1 MNPARKSPQDTMAL
15 AVPSDKSN
23 NFTPSKAY
31 VANSAQKRLSYEGPG
46 AAPRLAYTGGLTPS
60 KPGGKSFNDSIKQI
74 SNRSAIKTPNKG
86 RGSPG
91 ALAMGHKPSNSMSMP
106 VSYKNSPDNKRGNS

>member
-15 AVPSDKSN
+15 AVPCDKSN

-31 VANSAQKRLSYEGPG
+31 VANSAQKRLSYEAPG
-46 AAPRLAYTGGLTPS
+46 ERPRLAYTGGLTPS
-60 KPGGKSFNDSIKQI
+60 KPGGKSFNDSIKQN

-91 ALAMGHKPSNSMSMP
+91 ALAMGHRPSNSMSMP
-106 VSYKNSPDNKRGNS
+106 GSYKNSPDNKGRNS